1 MKNLEVDKGWLWV
14 VAITYIV
21 YTIAMLLPLVSHLYI
36 LALSGVNNAVSF
48 KQVQAMRILAFVWF
62 VSTVIL
68 SAVGLFVSQYITLK
82 RRSYPHF

>member
-21 YTIAMLLPLVSHLYI
+21 YTIAMLLPLLSHLYI
-36 LALSGVNNAVSF
+36 LAWLGTNNTVSF
-48 KQVQAMRILAFVWF
+48 EQVQAMRILAFVWF

-68 SAVGLFVSQYITLK
+68 SAIGLFVSQHITLK
-82 RRSYPHF
+82 RRSHTPI